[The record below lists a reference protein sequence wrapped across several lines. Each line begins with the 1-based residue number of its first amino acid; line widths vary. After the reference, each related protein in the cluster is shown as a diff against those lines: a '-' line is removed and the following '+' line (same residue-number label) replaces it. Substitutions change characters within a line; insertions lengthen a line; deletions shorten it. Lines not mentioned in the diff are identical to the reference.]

1 MPLKRLTNCFN
12 TCDRK
17 CLMRM
22 KTGDLLDLGHP
33 PTRAK
38 RPIRVTGGHVLA
50 LGSFATIDLMIR
62 DGLIVD
68 HVDHVPGVLD
78 VDARGLYV
86 LPGIIDIHGDG
97 FERLVHPRPSVNV
110 DPSIALL
117 EADRQFAAN
126 GITTAYHS
134 VTWSWEGGARGAEAA
149 LAILETIE
157 VLQPRLT
164 ADTRYHLR
172 HETFN
177 LEAEPIILDWI
188 ANGRIDCLAFN
199 DHMAGTIKQRHRPD
213 KLAGMITRSGLS
225 ETEFHALIERV
236 YARADEVTGSIERL
250 AAAALHARIPMLS
263 HDDMSTQMRS
273 WYRDL
278 GCRIAEF
285 PINDETTRGAA
296 HAGDAIVFG
305 APNVMRGGSHTGC
318 PSAAEMAALNLC
330 SVLASDYYYPAMPLA
345 PFMLAAQGLLSL
357 ADAWSLVSSGP
368 ADALGLD
375 DRGRIADGLRA
386 DLVLIEDR
394 SPLPPQVVCTISGG
408 ELVHL
413 SDSSRLRPC

>member
-1 MPLKRLTNCFN
+1 MSLKRFMDCANDH
-12 TCDRK
+12 DRNH
-17 CLMRM
+17 LMHM
-22 KTGDLLDLGHP
+22 KTGDLLELGHP

-38 RPIRVTGGHVLA
+38 RPIRVTGGQVLA
-50 LGSFATIDLMIR
+50 FGSFATNDLVIR

-68 HVDHVPGVLD
+68 SADRLPGMLD
-78 VDARGLYV
+78 IDARGLYV
-86 LPGIIDIHGDG
+86 LPGIIDIHSDG
-97 FERLVHPRPSVNV
+97 FERLVHPRPSVGV
-110 DPSIALL
+110 DPAIALL

-134 VTWSWEGGARGAEAA
+134 VTWSWEGGVRGAEAA
-149 LAILETIE
+149 LAILESIE
-157 VLQPRLT
+157 DLQPRLAT
-164 ADTRYHLR
+164 DTRYHLR

-177 LEAEPIILDWI
+177 LDAETIILDWI
-188 ANGRIDCLAFN
+188 AKGRIDCLAFN

-225 ETEFHALIERV
+225 EPEFHALIERV

-250 AAAALHARIPMLS
+250 AAAARRARIPMLS
-263 HDDMSTQMRS
+263 HDDMSPQLRS

-285 PINDETTRGAA
+285 PINEETTRAAA
-296 HAGDAIVFG
+296 HAGDPVVFG

-318 PSAAEMAALNLC
+318 PSAADMAALDLC

-345 PFMLAAQGLLSL
+345 PFRLAEQGLLPL

-375 DRGRIADGLRA
+375 DRGRIAEGLRA

-394 SPLPPQVVCTISGG
+394 SPLPPRVVCTITDG

-413 SDSSRLRPC
+413 SDGSRLT